1 MAGLVRLFSFCGGR
15 GPDTSPDWRRPPFSK
30 QFGPLE
36 LIRMGLSKQAAAVGH
51 RYFRKR
57 NEAVH
62 FKEKR
67 GLLFGVG
74 VEVLVISVEKAVF
87 YTPRSGIAFDYE

>member
-1 MAGLVRLFSFCGGR
+1 MAGPVRLFSFCGDR

-30 QFGPLE
+30 RFCPLE

-51 RYFRKR
+51 RYVMKR
-57 NEAVH
+57 
-62 FKEKR
+62 FTSKKR
-67 GLLFGVG
+67 GDCRLVLG